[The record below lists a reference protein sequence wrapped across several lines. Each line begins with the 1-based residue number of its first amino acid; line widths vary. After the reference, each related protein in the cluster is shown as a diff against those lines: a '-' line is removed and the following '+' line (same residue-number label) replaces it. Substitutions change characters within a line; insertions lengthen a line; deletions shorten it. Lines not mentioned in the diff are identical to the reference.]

1 MNVLGPFALA
11 GFLGALLLP
20 EERLPI
26 ASVSFVTFVSFVR
39 AERVSSVHE
48 EAA

>member
-1 MNVLGPFALA
+1 MNVLGASAFVS
-11 GFLGALLLP
+11 FVT
-20 EERLPI
+20 
-26 ASVSFVTFVSFVR
+26 SVSFVRAERVSFVRAERVSFVR